1 MAYFEIRDWLKEL
14 EPDRKKANAIAEYG
28 GLDRATLLK
37 MYSIMVLARR
47 IELEEKLLLRRGI
60 CRFFI
65 GCGGKELIDV
75 AIAQALN
82 ADDPFIGYYRNKA
95 FDLYRGVTIRQK
107 IYEAV
112 GDARSEST
120 GGMLQPS
127 HSSYPDLAILPQA
140 SPTGSHALEAAGLGE
155 AIINPTPIT
164 GPIGIAGGRFKPGS
178 LVFCSIGEGAT
189 SSPEFHRAVFYSV
202 YNKTPN
208 IFGIYNCGWAIST
221 SVNEQFPEGNPTT
234 SFEGFQRF
242 GLKIENF
249 DGTEIKQTIAAVKR
263 MVEYTRSGK
272 GPAIANINVTREDSH
287 SGSDDQSHYMELQLQ
302 KYHIENDPLRKMASE
317 LIKDGLFSPAELA
330 KLYDDTDFQVKK
342 VSDEVTKEIH
352 LKNAPDILSKVYSYN
367 HETAEARWHKLIDGK
382 AEIRRQKYQ
391 EFHQK
396 GYFDSPELP
405 ENLPEMTLRTAINY
419 SLFDIFLLSD
429 DTVLFGEDVAD
440 FAREIFAKGEKVIGQ
455 MKGKGGVFLVT
466 RNLQRAFGIDRVFN
480 TQLDEAG
487 ILGRAVGHAYQGRV
501 PLPEIQFIDY
511 VSPAYQQLK
520 DRIATTYQ
528 RSNGRTRLPMVIRT
542 SYGGYKQG
550 AGAMWHSEANL
561 GTFIN
566 IPGLQVAVP
575 SNAADA
581 AGLIRTA
588 YVCGDPVLFCEAVS
602 LYNRRDWDGYNI
614 MAKYPPLDQLIP
626 FGQAKVYDNNASDLA
641 IISYGITLPMCL
653 SVKQKLTEE
662 GVNARVIDLRTV
674 KPIDWTTIETAVK
687 DCSRVLIVS
696 EDRFHGGVGPT
707 LSAYIAGNLFD
718 YLDAPIRLITA
729 QDCRVAYGDDGDKIC
744 LPQAGK
750 ILEVAEDLAAY

>member
-14 EPDRKKANAIAEYG
+14 KPGKKKANAIDGYS
-28 GLDRATLLK
+28 GLDRDTLLK
-37 MYSIMVLARR
+37 MYSTMVLARR

-75 AIAQALN
+75 VIAQALN
-82 ADDPFIGYYRNKA
+82 GDDPFIGYYRNKS

-164 GPIGIAGGRFKPGS
+164 GPIGIPGGRYKPGS

-242 GLKIENF
+242 CLKIENF
-249 DGTEIKQTIAAVKR
+249 DGTEIKETIAAVKR
-263 MVEYTRSGK
+263 MVKYTRAGK

-287 SGSDDQSHYMELQLQ
+287 SGSDDQSHYMELELQ
-302 KYHIENDPLRKMASE
+302 NYHIKNDPLRKMARE
-317 LIKDGLFSPAELA
+317 LIQDGLFTPVELA
-330 KLYDDTDFQVKK
+330 KLYDDTDFKVKK
-342 VSDEVTKEIH
+342 VSDEVTREIH
-352 LKNAPDILSKVYSYN
+352 LKNAPDILNKVYSHN
-367 HETAEARWHKLIDGK
+367 HETAEDRWHKLIDGR
-382 AEIRRQKYQ
+382 ADIRRQKYQ
-391 EFHQK
+391 EFHEK

-405 ENLPEMTLRTAINY
+405 EDRPTMTLRTAINY
-419 SLFDIFLLSD
+419 SLFDIFMLSD

-440 FAREIFAKGEKVIGQ
+440 FAKEIFAKGEKVTGKL
-455 MKGKGGVFLVT
+455 KGKGGVFLTT
-466 RNLQRAFGIDRVFN
+466 RNLQRAFGIDRVYN
-480 TQLDEAG
+480 TQLDEVG

-501 PLPEIQFIDY
+501 PFPEIQFIDY

-528 RSNGRTRLPMVIRT
+528 RSNGRVRTPMVIRT

-566 IPGLQVAVP
+566 IPGLQVLIP

-581 AGLIRTA
+581 AGLLRTA

-614 MAKYPPLDQLIP
+614 MAKYPPIEQLIP
-626 FGQAKVYDNNASDLA
+626 FGQAKVYDEDASDLA

-653 SVKQKLTEE
+653 SVKQTLAEK
-662 GVNARVIDLRTV
+662 GINARVIDLRTV
-674 KPIDWTTIETAVK
+674 KPIDWTSIETAVK
-687 DCSRVLIVS
+687 DCSRVMIVS
-696 EDRFHGGVGPT
+696 EDRFHGGVGST
-707 LSAYIAGNLFD
+707 ISAYIASNLFD
-718 YLDAPIRLITA
+718 YLDAPVRLITA

-744 LPQAGK
+744 LPQPDK
-750 ILEVAEDLAAY
+750 IIEVAEDLGGY